1 MWSNEYEVEPN
12 QFPMQFSQPQATAAV
27 PPRHLLVVDDEPAI
41 RLILEHYFA
50 PEYQVVLAADG
61 PEALAWLQ
69 QGHPA
74 AAIVLDYQMP
84 QMNGLD
90 FIKQV
95 RAYPRHENTP
105 ILVLSGTDE
114 TSNKISC
121 LRQGADDYLVKPFNP
136 EELEIR
142 IEKVRHRLNAA

>member
-1 MWSNEYEVEPN
+1 
-12 QFPMQFSQPQATAAV
+12 MQLTSTQQPSSVRTK
-27 PPRHLLVVDDEPAI
+27 HLLVVDDEPAI

-50 PEYQVVLAADG
+50 TEYHVILAADG
-61 PEALAWLQ
+61 FEALAWLQ
-69 QGHPA
+69 QGHAA
-74 AAIVLDYQMP
+74 AAIVLDYEMP
-84 QMNGLD
+84 EMNGLD

-114 TSNKISC
+114 TSNKILC

-142 IEKVRHRLNAA
+142 IEKVRNRLHAA